1 MLFILISKLTDCDEC
16 NQFIHGPECTKHIFT
31 IVADTV
37 PKTRY
42 GARYATKT
50 LPAKMSIPRAGKG
63 VFAKGD
69 YQRTRNL
76 GHIRVSELILRISM
90 GWTLHICG
98 R

>member
-1 MLFILISKLTDCDEC
+1 MLFILISKLTDCDER
-16 NQFIHGPECTKHIFT
+16 NQFIHGPECTKHIFA

-50 LPAKMSIPRAGKG
+50 LPANLCVKMSSIPRAGKG

-69 YQRTRNL
+69 YQ
-76 GHIRVSELILRISM
+76 
-90 GWTLHICG
+90 
-98 R
+98 